1 VHSLH
6 DCSNLFVLPKLWYW
20 RDPIYTYPQD
30 WTGTSQRMLFSASSM
45 PKIKHIS
52 IAFCKVSEVPL
63 TMNHADWKA
72 FESRDPGAWN
82 RMSPQQRLDHA
93 HDSAIR
99 WLEGDRSHIWSG
111 LHLLTGVQSLE
122 IDLTNAYCPLGCCR
136 RLELDGRRLAIVG
149 PKRVRIRGLR
159 DDGEVEVVMREWSA
173 TLNMSEE
180 EVKETYGVEID
191 PEDDP

>member
-1 VHSLH
+1 
-6 DCSNLFVLPKLWYW
+6 
-20 RDPIYTYPQD
+20 
-30 WTGTSQRMLFSASSM
+30 MLFSASSM

-72 FESRDPGAWN
+72 LESRDPGAWN
-82 RMSPQQRLDHA
+82 RMSPPQRLGQAHA
-93 HDSAIR
+93 SAIGY
-99 WLEGDRSHIWSG
+99 LESDRSHIWSG